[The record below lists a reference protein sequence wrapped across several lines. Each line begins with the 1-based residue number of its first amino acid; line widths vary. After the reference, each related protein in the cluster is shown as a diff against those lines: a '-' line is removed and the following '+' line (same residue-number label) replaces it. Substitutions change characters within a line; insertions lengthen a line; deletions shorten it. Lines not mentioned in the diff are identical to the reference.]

1 MEREELTFY
10 KTNVPYTI
18 AVRMFIGDSKGKVL
32 TQGNPYIVIKESE
45 LRDFKRA
52 NKRFIQ
58 EGLIITTKEPD
69 WEEDSPNSLDDE
81 KAAEIVK
88 NVFALK
94 KALKDFTSEVPI
106 QKLLDAAIEQKRP
119 KGTVTLIRKRLVE
132 ITGEVDEELE
142 SPGIMQGEYNG

>member
-18 AVRMFIGDSKGKVL
+18 AVRMFIGDTKGKVL
-32 TQGNPYIVIKESE
+32 TKGNPYVVIKESE

-52 NKRFIQ
+52 NKIAIQ
-58 EGLIITTKEPD
+58 DGLIIVTKEPD
-69 WEEDSPNSLDDE
+69 WEEDSPNSLDDD

-94 KALKDFTSEVPI
+94 KALKDFTAEAPV
-106 QKLLDAAIEQKRP
+106 QKLYEAAVEQKRP
-119 KGTVTLIRKRLVE
+119 KGTLTLIEKRLKE
-132 ITGEVDEELE
+132 ISPDEDDIENPTE
-142 SPGIMQGEYNG
+142 MQGEYNG